1 MMYHNPVMLDECIKG
16 MNIDPEGVYADVTF
30 GGGGHSRAILER
42 LTTGHLYAF
51 DQDEDAAANA
61 IDDAR
66 FTFIPQNFK
75 YFKNFIQLYHGGKI
89 DGVIA
94 DLGVSSHQFDTP
106 EKGFSTRFDGTL
118 DMRMSQS
125 NPLDA
130 ATVVNTYDPEALARI
145 LSLYGEVQQA
155 HLVASD
161 IVMARDN
168 EPIETTAQLKAAVAN
183 RLPRGRENKVLAQIF
198 QALRIEV
205 NQELDALTAFLS
217 QCPDVL
223 KSGGRLVVMSY
234 HSLEDRIVKNFTKTG
249 NVAIARQV
257 NEIPSVVDHKMVDGH
272 RLAWHR
278 RGLGEAAALHQHVDE
293 RRLAHIRPSDESIL
307 GQVALRQLVEPRVA
321 HQKLRFINLHR
332 KAF

>member
-51 DQDEDAAANA
+51 DQDEDAAVNA

-94 DLGVSSHQFDTP
+94 DLGVSLHQFDTP
-106 EKGFSTRFDGTL
+106 EKGFSTRFDGAL

-130 ATVVNTYDPEALARI
+130 ATVVNTYDQEALARI

-249 NVAIARQV
+249 NAEGKEEKDFFGNLLTPYKIITRKPITPSEEEIERNSRAR
-257 NEIPSVVDHKMVDGH
+257 S
-272 RLAWHR
+272 A
-278 RGLGEAAALHQHVDE
+278 
-293 RRLAHIRPSDESIL
+293 
-307 GQVALRQLVEPRVA
+307 
-321 HQKLRFINLHR
+321 KLRIAER
-332 KAF
+332 K